1 MRMGPL
7 FTEAAMMRAYSF
19 VGLVVAIYV
28 LSIADALAQIAVGG
42 GCTEGA
48 VCVPEPASL
57 ALLAVGLGA
66 FAVARL
72 RQKK

>member
-1 MRMGPL
+1 
-7 FTEAAMMRAYSF
+7 MMRAYSF
-19 VGLVVAIYV
+19 VGLVVAMYV
-28 LSIADALAQIAVGG
+28 LSIADALAQGVGVVGG